1 MELLKIEFI
10 FLVLFAVELIY
21 FRLAGRF
28 GIVDVPNDRSSHG
41 EVTLRGGGVVFY
53 VAAIA
58 YFLVNGFHFPW
69 TMLGLTLVA
78 LVSFADDIKS
88 LPDSVRL
95 AMQALGVLL
104 ALYELGGAN
113 TFGWWWLIPALFIG
127 VGVLN
132 AFNFMDGINGL
143 TGGYSLVV
151 FSALLYVNNYVD
163 KFIDNRLI
171 GVMLCAAMVFCFFNF
186 RTKATCFAGD
196 VGAVSVAFVLVFL
209 LAKLMIK
216 SQSIGWIAF
225 LAVYGV
231 DVVLTIGHRIML
243 RENLGQAHR
252 KHMYQIMAN
261 ELKIEHTDVA
271 LIYMAVQTLVCM
283 IYLLLP
289 SVWTAFWLV
298 LALSM
303 VYVLF
308 MRKYYH
314 LHEETLDKK
323 AMSSA
328 TASDLAKRSIPFS
341 PPDMSEA
348 EVQQVADT
356 LRSGWIT
363 TGPKTKEFEKRIAEF
378 CHTERAVCLNSA
390 TACMES
396 ILRVLGVGPG
406 DEVIT
411 CAYTYT
417 ASASVACHVGA
428 KVVLVDAQK
437 DSVEMDYDQLEAAIT
452 ERTKVVIPVDLGGI
466 VCDYDRIF
474 EVVEKKRHLFHPA
487 NEIQAMYGRVIV
499 LADAAHAFGAQ
510 WHGKMCGEIADF
522 TSFSFHAVK
531 NLTTAEGGALTW
543 RRLGAYGAGSN
554 VAVQRSNVQCSGAAV
569 QGAQGACGAG
579 SSSSNGLSG
588 SNGSERFGMVE
599 NGSNGSNGANGAGWN
614 EKLYKEFQLLSL
626 HGQSKDALEKTKLGA
641 WEYDIVAP
649 YYKCNM
655 TDIMAGIGLAQLE
668 RYPQLLARRKEIV
681 RRYDEAIDKL
691 NANLDAN
698 HQVKYLNHY
707 GDNHQGSG
715 HLYIVRMLGLTP
727 EQRNEVIVKMAE
739 RGVACNVHYKPLP
752 MMTAYKAMGFDIKDF
767 PNAYHLFENE
777 ITLPLHTKLTD
788 EDVEYVIEC
797 FKEALGEVCA

>member
-10 FLVLFAVELIY
+10 FLVLFTVELIY

-28 GIVDVPNDRSSHG
+28 GIVDVPNDRSSHE

-58 YFLVNGFHFPW
+58 YFFVIGFYYPW
-69 TMLGLTLVA
+69 TMLGLTIVA
-78 LVSFADDIKS
+78 AVSFADDIRS

-95 AMQALGVLL
+95 AAQFVGVLL
-104 ALYELGGAN
+104 ALYEFGGMY
-113 TFGWWWLIPALFIG
+113 TFGWWWLIPALIIG

-151 FSALLYVNNYVD
+151 LSALLYVNNYVD
-163 KFIDNRLI
+163 KFVDNRLL
-171 GVMLCAAMVFCFFNF
+171 GVMLCACLVFCFFNF

-196 VGAVSVAFVLVFL
+196 VGAVSIAFMIVSLM
-209 LAKLMIK
+209 AKLMMK
-216 SQSIGWIAF
+216 TQSVGWIAF

-243 RENLGQAHR
+243 HENLGQAHR
-252 KHMYQIMAN
+252 KHMYQILAN

-271 LIYMAVQTLVCM
+271 LIYMAVQALVCM
-283 IYLLLP
+283 VYLVLP

-298 LALSM
+298 LALSV

-348 EVQQVADT
+348 EIQHVADT

-487 NEIQAMYGRVIV
+487 NEIQARYGRVIV

-543 RRLGAYGAGSN
+543 RRLGACGAGSN
-554 VAVQRSNVQCSGAAV
+554 GLSSSNGSNGLSSLN
-569 QGAQGACGAG
+569 G
-579 SSSSNGLSG
+579 SSSSNGLNGSSG
-588 SNGSERFGMVE
+588 SNGSSSSNGLNGLERFGMVE
-599 NGSNGSNGANGAGWN
+599 NGAEWN

-626 HGQSKDALEKTKLGA
+626 HGQNKDALAKTRLGA

-681 RRYDEAIDKL
+681 QRYDEAIDKL

-788 EDVEYVIEC
+788 EDVEYVIAS
-797 FKEALGEVCA
+797 FKEALGEVRNG